1 MLLVDGEAQIKQFKL
16 AVVSVEQIPPSRAVL
31 PGTSHVLPEAV

>member
-1 MLLVDGEAQIKQFKL
+1 MLLVDGEAQVEQFKL
-16 AVVSVEQIPPSRAVL
+16 AVVSVEQIPSRSAVF